1 MRINST
7 ALEDQLSRVR
17 ELENRLTFR
26 LSVVSKLLDRH
37 SQTFLEGSQL
47 NLSSYR
53 ILAVVHTFEQISISD
68 ISRFNAMDRA
78 QVSRAAIELEKLGL
92 VSFCADPQS
101 KRKKMVTL
109 TEQGLTTLEQIQPEF
124 DKYRLRLEQALGPDN
139 MQALSTGLARLTQ
152 VVSE

>member
-1 MRINST
+1 MRLNSAT
-7 ALEDQLSRVR
+7 LENQLEKVR

-26 LSVVSKLLDRH
+26 LSVVSKLLDRQ
-37 SQTFLEGSQL
+37 SQSFLEGTEL

-101 KRKKMVTL
+101 KRKKMVKL
-109 TEQGLTTLEQIQPEF
+109 TEDGLKILEQIQPEF
-124 DKYRLRLEQALGPDN
+124 DKYRRKLEAALGPDN
-139 MQALSTGLARLTQ
+139 MQALSTGLSRLTQ
-152 VVSE
+152 VVSD

>member
-1 MRINST
+1 MRLNSA
-7 ALEDQLSRVR
+7 ALENQLDKVR

-26 LSVVSKLLDRH
+26 LSVVSKLLDQQ
-37 SQTFLEGSQL
+37 SQAFLEGTQL

-53 ILAVVHTFEQISISD
+53 ILAVVHTFEHISISD

-78 QVSRAAIELEKLGL
+78 QISRASVELEKLGL
-92 VSFCADPQS
+92 VAFGSDSQS

-109 TEQGLTTLEQIQPEF
+109 TSQGHAMLKQVQPKFDDYRRTLEE
-124 DKYRLRLEQALGPDN
+124 ALGPEN
-139 MQALSTGLARLTQ
+139 LKALSTGLSRLTQ